1 MPYVA
6 GTEWYYYRDDQ
17 TAAITGFRIHLPR
30 ECHIQNRGCFIS
42 WNRGC
47 FIFHERW
54 PSEKSY
60 KACDGA
66 SCYPW
71 RRRRKW
77 TWSWRRWPRRWWRRL
92 RRGWNLCG
100 GASVWCDRA
109 YACSSMHAK
118 QWCSP
123 RETFKIYH
131 PLIISSLFTG
141 VNVCVLS
148 NGVLLGRQ

>member
-1 MPYVA
+1 MGNRLSRTVWCLVDLYITPIA
-6 GTEWYYYRDDQ
+6 GCGCTSTESTLSCGSY
-17 TAAITGFRIHLPR
+17 A
-30 ECHIQNRGCFIS
+30 
-42 WNRGC
+42 
-47 FIFHERW
+47 
-54 PSEKSY
+54 SEKSY

-92 RRGWNLCG
+92 RRGWKLCG
-100 GASVWCDRA
+100 GASVWCDCA
-109 YACSSMHAK
+109 YARSSMHAK

-123 RETFKIYH
+123 RETSIYH
-131 PLIISSLFTG
+131 PLIISSLSTG
-141 VNVCVLS
+141 VNVCVFS